1 MCSLMFNMQNLW
13 VEFMSLVL
21 TRWRQWWNKWKI
33 QNKNGTLENI
43 LPWKLFNQYVEVCFV
58 GPIHYNNLTFI
69 DKNKIDLW
77 EPGKNYILV
86 NLNCILYRWT
96 HIVLALI
103 TLSDVILVSGLNKQF
118 GIPDKAFIIGASALG
133 DSINQ
138 FKWVL
143 SILLIDWFS

>member
-1 MCSLMFNMQNLW
+1 MLSSYVQCAKLVSGIHELRNDE
-13 VEFMSLVL
+13 VETVMKQV
-21 TRWRQWWNKWKI
+21 
-33 QNKNGTLENI
+33 KNPKKEWYLE
-43 LPWKLFNQYVEVCFV
+43 KHFAMKAFQSVYVEVCTV

-69 DKNKIDLW
+69 DKNKIDLS
-77 EPGKNYILV
+77 EPVKNYILV

-103 TLSDVILVSGLNKQF
+103 TLSDVILVSGLNKEF

-138 FKWVL
+138 FK
-143 SILLIDWFS
+143 